1 MKFKKNEKEI
11 NDYIK
16 NIRETISN
24 ILYAETI
31 IEREHLV
38 EDAIGYL
45 DELKEEVSNHFD
57 DVTDL
62 ENDWNELED
71 AIDNVVSESTR
82 IESII
87 NKY

>member
-1 MKFKKNEKEI
+1 MKFEKNEKEI
-11 NDYIK
+11 NEYIK
-16 NIRETISN
+16 NIREVVSN

-31 IEREHLV
+31 IEREHLI

-45 DELKEEVSNHFD
+45 DELEDEVSNHFD

-62 ENDWNELED
+62 ENDWSDLSD

>member
-1 MKFKKNEKEI
+1 MKFKRNEKEI
-11 NDYIK
+11 NEYIK
-16 NIRETISN
+16 NIRETIAN
-24 ILYAETI
+24 IMDAETKS
-31 IEREHLV
+31 EREHLV

-45 DELKEEVSNHFD
+45 DELEEEVSNHFD

-62 ENDWNELED
+62 VSDWSDIED
-71 AIDNVVSESTR
+71 AIDNINCGVGR

>member
-1 MKFKKNEKEI
+1 MKFEKNEKEI
-11 NDYIK
+11 NEYIK
-16 NIRETISN
+16 KIRETVSN
-24 ILYAETI
+24 IMYVETI
-31 IEREHLV
+31 NDRDYLV

-45 DELKEEVSNHFD
+45 DELEEEVSNHFD

-71 AIDNVVSESTR
+71 AINNVVSESTR

>member
-1 MKFKKNEKEI
+1 MKFEKNEKEI
-11 NDYIK
+11 NEYIK
-16 NIRETISN
+16 NIREKVSN

>member
-1 MKFKKNEKEI
+1 MKFEKNEKEI
-11 NDYIK
+11 NEYIK
-16 NIRETISN
+16 NIREMVSN

>member
-1 MKFKKNEKEI
+1 MKFEKNEKEI
-11 NDYIK
+11 NEYIK
-16 NIRETISN
+16 NIRETVSN
-24 ILYAETI
+24 ILNAETI

-57 DVTDL
+57 EVTDL